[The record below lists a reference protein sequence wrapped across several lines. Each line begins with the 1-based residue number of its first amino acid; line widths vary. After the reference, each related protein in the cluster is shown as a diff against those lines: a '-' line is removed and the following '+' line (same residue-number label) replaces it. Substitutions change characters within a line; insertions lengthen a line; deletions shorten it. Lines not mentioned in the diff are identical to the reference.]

1 MKKEKKIL
9 ILLDAHAILHRA
21 YHALPNFT
29 SRDGKPTG
37 ALYGFCTLLFK
48 LIKEFSPEYVVA
60 CYDLPEKTYRHDAYK
75 DYKAGRLETD
85 EELVVQLENSKEICK
100 AFNIPIYS
108 SSGFEADDM
117 LGTIVENLKNSD
129 LKIIIASGDMD
140 TMQLVRGDDVC
151 VYTLK
156 KGIND
161 TILYNEKLVVERFGF
176 KPDLLPDF
184 KGLRGD
190 PSDNIIGISGVGE
203 KTATVLIKN
212 FGDIESIFKNL
223 NKIKDDNNKLKEIG
237 VSPKMAE
244 KIIEN
249 IDDARFSKVLATIR
263 RDAPIYFT
271 IPGENFLSTASKET
285 IISFLESL
293 DFKSL
298 VSKAY
303 EVFSFKKDFLNE
315 VDNETF
321 YRLKILF
328 LTIDSTKI
336 NATIDDIYS
345 FTRSSNE
352 KEAFSYLNSVIQN
365 QDLDFV
371 WNNIEKPLID
381 IIYKMNSVGVKINI
395 SFLKELSV
403 LYHKKVSDLEK
414 DIFNIA
420 GVNFNISSPKQLAE
434 VLFEKMGLKI
444 KGQKKTKSGSFSTK
458 ESELLKLQGE
468 NEIID
473 KILKHRE
480 YSKLLGTYIDSI
492 PTLVDKDG
500 RLHPTFIQIG
510 AVTGRMSSENPNVQN
525 IPNKTVEGRE
535 IRKSF
540 IADDGFV
547 LVSFDYSQI
556 ELRIAAILSGD
567 KNMIDI
573 FKNNQDIHSSVA
585 SKIFNI
591 NESEVTKEMRN
602 KAKTINF
609 GVMYG
614 MGVLALKQNLK
625 VSKEEAE
632 EFLRNYFQTF
642 SGLATYLESIKR
654 EVSQTGFTKTIF
666 GRRRYFPDINSKLPY
681 IKSQAERMAINA
693 PIQGSEADIIK
704 LAMVKIDDF
713 IKQKKQ
719 EGDIRLIMQI
729 HDELVYEVK
738 KDLYLDF
745 SRNAVNIMESVLDKD
760 KCFGVICKANAS
772 FGKSLGDLDNINF

>member
-1 MKKEKKIL
+1 MKKQKIL

-21 YHALPNFT
+21 YHALPDFK
-29 SRDGKPTG
+29 SKKGEPTG

-48 LIKEFSPEYVVA
+48 LIKEFSPEYIVA

-75 DYKAGRLETD
+75 DYKAGRAETD
-85 EELVVQLENSKEICK
+85 EALVVQLESSKEICQ
-100 AFNIPIYS
+100 AFGIPIYS
-108 SSGFEADDM
+108 SAGFEADDM
-117 LGTIVENLKNSD
+117 LGTITTNLKDTD

-140 TMQLVRGDDVC
+140 TMQLVNDDKVC

-156 KGIND
+156 KGISD
-161 TILYNEKLVVERFGF
+161 TVLYNEKSVIDRFGF
-176 KPDLLPDF
+176 KPSLLPDF

-203 KTATVLIKN
+203 KTATVLIEK
-212 FGDIESIFKNL
+212 FGDIENIFEGLK
-223 NKIKDDNNKLKEIG
+223 KIKDDPKKLKEVG
-237 VSPKMAE
+237 VSVKMAE

-263 RDAPIYFT
+263 NDAPIYFKLPET
-271 IPGENFLSTASKET
+271 SFLSGVSKEKVV
-285 IISFLESL
+285 SLLDNL

-298 VSKAY
+298 LDKVY
-303 EVFSFKKDFLNE
+303 DIFSFEKEIIDIDKD
-315 VDNETF
+315 V
-321 YRLKILF
+321 LKELQILYQ
-328 LTIDSTKI
+328 TIDSSKI
-336 NATIDDIYS
+336 NADISDIYS
-345 FTRSSNE
+345 FTKTSDVGGARNFLL
-352 KEAFSYLNSVIQN
+352 KTVKDQG
-365 QDLDFV
+365 LDFV
-371 WNNIEKPLID
+371 WNEIEKPLVE
-381 IIYKMNSVGVKINI
+381 IISKMNQKGVRIDKD
-395 SFLKELSV
+395 FLKELS
-403 LYHKKVSDLEK
+403 LNYHQKVKSLEEEIFK
-414 DIFNIA
+414 LSGTVFNIA
-420 GVNFNISSPKQLAE
+420 SPKQLAE

-458 ESELLKLQGE
+458 ESELLKLQDE

-492 PTLVDKDG
+492 PDLVDKDG
-500 RLHPTFIQIG
+500 RLHPTFVQIG

-540 IADDGFV
+540 IAESGFV

-556 ELRIAAILSGD
+556 ELRLGAILSGD
-567 KNMIDI
+567 KTMIEI
-573 FKNNQDIHSSVA
+573 FRKGEDIHSSVA
-585 SKIFNI
+585 SKIFGI
-591 NESEVTKEMRN
+591 DESAVTKEMRN

-632 EFLRNYFQTF
+632 EFLRNYFHTF
-642 SGLATYLESIKR
+642 SGLAEYLESVKK
-654 EVSQTGFTKTIF
+654 EVSQTGFTQTIF
-666 GRRRYFPDINSKLPY
+666 GRRRYFPDINSKIPY

-693 PIQGSEADIIK
+693 PIQGSEADVIK
-704 LAMVKIDDF
+704 LAMVKVDNF
-713 IKQKKQ
+713 IKNKKL
-719 EGDIRLIMQI
+719 ENDCNLIMQI

-738 KDLYLDF
+738 DGLYKDF
-745 SRNAVNIMESVLDKD
+745 SKNVVEIMQSVLDKE
-760 KCFGVICKANAS
+760 KCFGVVCKANAS
-772 FGKSLGDLDNINF
+772 FGKSLGDLREIDL

>member
-1 MKKEKKIL
+1 MKKQKIL

-21 YHALPNFT
+21 YHALPDFK
-29 SRDGKPTG
+29 SKKGEPTG

-48 LIKEFSPEYVVA
+48 LIKEFSPEYIVA

-75 DYKAGRLETD
+75 DYKAGRAETD
-85 EELVVQLENSKEICK
+85 EALVVQLESSKEICQ
-100 AFNIPIYS
+100 AFGIPIYS
-108 SSGFEADDM
+108 SAGFEADDM
-117 LGTIVENLKNSD
+117 LGTITTNLKDTD

-140 TMQLVRGDDVC
+140 TMQLVNDDKVC

-156 KGIND
+156 KGISD
-161 TILYNEKLVVERFGF
+161 TVLYNEKSVIDRFGF
-176 KPDLLPDF
+176 KPSLLPDF

-203 KTATVLIKN
+203 KTATVLIEK
-212 FGDIESIFKNL
+212 FGDIENIFEGLK
-223 NKIKDDNNKLKEIG
+223 KIKDDPKKLKEVG
-237 VSPKMAE
+237 VSVKMAE

-263 RDAPIYFT
+263 NDAPIYFKLPET
-271 IPGENFLSTASKET
+271 SFLSGVSKEKVL
-285 IISFLESL
+285 SLLDNL

-298 VSKAY
+298 LDKVY
-303 EVFSFKKDFLNE
+303 DIFSFEKEIIDIDKD
-315 VDNETF
+315 V
-321 YRLKILF
+321 LKELQILYQ
-328 LTIDSTKI
+328 TIDSSKI
-336 NATIDDIYS
+336 NADISDIYS
-345 FTRSSNE
+345 FTKTSDVGGARNFLL
-352 KEAFSYLNSVIQN
+352 KTVKDQG
-365 QDLDFV
+365 LDFV
-371 WNNIEKPLID
+371 WNEIEKPLVE
-381 IIYKMNSVGVKINI
+381 IISKMNQRGVRIDKD
-395 SFLKELSV
+395 FLKELSV
-403 LYHKKVSDLEK
+403 NYHQKVKSLEEEIFK
-414 DIFNIA
+414 LSGTVFNIA
-420 GVNFNISSPKQLAE
+420 SPKQLAE

-458 ESELLKLQGE
+458 ESELLKLQDE

-492 PTLVDKDG
+492 PDLVDKDG
-500 RLHPTFIQIG
+500 RLHPTFVQIG

-540 IADDGFV
+540 IAEDGFV

-556 ELRIAAILSGD
+556 ELRLGAILSGD
-567 KNMIDI
+567 KTMIEI
-573 FKNNQDIHSSVA
+573 FRKGEDIHSSVA
-585 SKIFNI
+585 SKIFGI
-591 NESEVTKEMRN
+591 DESAVTKEMRN

-632 EFLRNYFQTF
+632 EFLRNYFHTF
-642 SGLATYLESIKR
+642 SGLAEYLESVKK
-654 EVSQTGFTKTIF
+654 EVSQTGFTQTIF
-666 GRRRYFPDINSKLPY
+666 GRRRYFPDINSKIPY

-693 PIQGSEADIIK
+693 PIQGSEADVIK
-704 LAMVKIDDF
+704 LAMVKVDNF
-713 IKQKKQ
+713 IKNKKL
-719 EGDIRLIMQI
+719 ENDCNLIMQI

-738 KDLYLDF
+738 DGLYKDF
-745 SRNAVNIMESVLDKD
+745 SKNVVEIMQSVLDKE
-760 KCFGVICKANAS
+760 KCFGVVCKANAS
-772 FGKSLGDLDNINF
+772 FGKSLGDLREIDL